1 MTNSVVIHPLQPR
14 NGADGVQSEKPS
26 DARDYSTHATS
37 PMGDSDPAALDIG
50 AEPSPR
56 SLHGWKWAVSY
67 AAMLSTTFLFA
78 LDNTIVANIQPSI
91 IEDFGRVDLL
101 PWIGTGFALGTM
113 AVLPWGKVYG
123 VFDIQRVYL
132 FNIVLFE
139 VGSAV
144 CGAAPN
150 IYALIL
156 GRVIAGVGGS
166 GMYSGTLTYV
176 SVLTDLRERPA
187 YLAGSTVVWGIG
199 SVLGPVVGGAF
210 AVSPATWRW
219 GFYINLVIG
228 AVFAPAYLLL
238 FPRVSPQPGKS
249 LAQKCGMIDWIN
261 TAVFL
266 GGSAILIIA
275 ISFGGVT
282 FPFSSGP
289 TIALFTLSGV
299 FLVAF
304 VLLTKFHPL
313 VSYEDRLYPAHF
325 LRRFILVNM
334 QLQVFLISGM
344 ILSMTYY
351 IPLFFQFVRGDGP
364 LEAGVRLLPLV
375 IFLVVVSLVQ
385 GVLMPMFSYIS
396 PWYIGGSALV
406 LVGSALMYTV
416 HENTPNANVY
426 GYTILVGAGAGSY
439 IVAGFGIVQSLVSP
453 EEIANAVGAMT
464 ISQDLGMVLF
474 LAIAGSM
481 FHNLAVQ
488 KVGAVLP
495 DVARSDIGDLIAGTS
510 SATFQMLS
518 DADKAA
524 VVPQIANAL
533 TGVWIFF
540 LAAAA
545 LSFVFTLPLLNV
557 KIGTASKESSVGSD

>member
-1 MTNSVVIHPLQPR
+1 MANSDVMLPLQPC
-14 NGADGVQSEKPS
+14 NGADGVRSEKPS
-26 DARDYSTHATS
+26 DARDNPTQGGS
-37 PMGDSDPAALDIG
+37 PVGDSDPAALDIRS
-50 AEPSPR
+50 EQSPR
-56 SLHGWKWAVSY
+56 SLHGWKWVVSY
-67 AAMLSTTFLFA
+67 SAMLSTTFLFP
-78 LDNTIVANIQPSI
+78 LDNTIVANIQPAI

-101 PWIGTGFALGTM
+101 PWIGTGFALGTV
-113 AVLPWGKVYG
+113 AVLPWGKAYG
-123 VFDIQRVYL
+123 VFDVKLVYM

-139 VGSAV
+139 VGSAI
-144 CGAAPN
+144 CGAAPD

-156 GRVIAGVGGS
+156 GRVVAGVGGS
-166 GMYSGTLTYV
+166 GNVAM
-176 SVLTDLRERPA
+176 DLDM
-187 YLAGSTVVWGIG
+187 LQ
-199 SVLGPVVGGAF
+199 
-210 AVSPATWRW
+210 

-238 FPRVSPQPGKS
+238 FPRISPQPDKS

-275 ISFGGVT
+275 ISFGGVV

-289 TIALFTLSGV
+289 AIAMFTLSGI
-299 FLVAF
+299 FLVAS
-304 VLLTKFHPL
+304 VLLIKFHPL
-313 VSYEDRLYPAHF
+313 VSYENRLYPAHF
-325 LRRFILVNM
+325 LKCFILFNM
-334 QLQVFLISGM
+334 QLQVFLVSAI

-351 IPLFFQFVRGDGP
+351 IPLFFQFGDGP

-385 GVLMPMFSYIS
+385 GLLMPMLSYIS

-406 LVGSALMYTV
+406 LIGSALMYTV
-416 HENTPNANVY
+416 HETTPNANIY

-439 IVAGFGIVQSLVSP
+439 IVAGFGIVQSLVSS
-453 EEIANAVGAMT
+453 EEITNTVGAMT

-495 DVARSDIGDLIAGTS
+495 DVAQSDIGDLIAGTS

-545 LSFVFTLPLLNV
+545 LSFMFTLPLIKV
-557 KIGTASKESSVGSD
+557 KVGTASKGSSVGSD

>member
-1 MTNSVVIHPLQPR
+1 MVNSDVMIYLQPL
-14 NGADGVQSEKPS
+14 NGADDVLSVKLS
-26 DARDYSTHATS
+26 DARYSPTQGSS
-37 PMGDSDPAALDIG
+37 PVGGSDPTALSVRP
-50 AEPSPR
+50 EQSSR
-56 SLHGWKWAVSY
+56 SLHGWKWIVSY
-67 AAMLSTTFLFA
+67 SAMLSTTFLFS

-91 IEDFGRVDLL
+91 IEDFGRIDLL

-123 VFDIQRVYL
+123 VFDIKLVYM

-139 VGSAV
+139 IGSAI

-238 FPRVSPQPGKS
+238 FPRINPRPDKS
-249 LAQKCGMIDWIN
+249 LAQKCSMIDWIN

-266 GGSAILIIA
+266 GGSAILIVA
-275 ISFGGVT
+275 ISFGGVV

-289 TIALFTLSGV
+289 AIALFTLSGV
-299 FLVAF
+299 FLVASI
-304 VLLTKFHPL
+304 LLMKYHPL
-313 VSYEDRLYPAHF
+313 VSYENRLYPAHF
-325 LRRFILVNM
+325 LKRFILFNM
-334 QLQVFLISGM
+334 QLQVFLVSG
-344 ILSMTYY
+344 IVLSMTYY

-385 GVLMPMFSYIS
+385 GVLMPRFSYIS

-406 LVGSALMYTV
+406 LAGCALMYTV
-416 HENTPNANVY
+416 HETTPNANIY
-426 GYTILVGAGAGSY
+426 GYTILVGAGAGFY
-439 IVAGFGIVQSLVSP
+439 IVAGFGIVQSLVST

-474 LAIAGSM
+474 LAIAGSL

-488 KVGAVLP
+488 KVGTVLP
-495 DVARSDIGDLIAGTS
+495 DVAPSDIGDLIAGTS

-518 DADKAA
+518 DTDKAA
-524 VVPQIANAL
+524 VIPQIANAL

-540 LAAAA
+540 LATAV
-545 LSFVFTLPLLNV
+545 LSFVFTFPLILW
-557 KIGTASKESSVGSD
+557 KKS

>member
-1 MTNSVVIHPLQPR
+1 MTNSDVVSPLQPAD
-14 NGADGVQSEKPS
+14 GADRFQSDKPS
-26 DARDYSTHATS
+26 DARDNLTQGSS
-37 PMGDSDPAALDIG
+37 PMGDSDLAALGIG
-50 AEPSPR
+50 SEQSPR
-56 SLHGWKWAVSY
+56 SLHGWKWVVSY
-67 AAMLSTTFLFA
+67 SAMLSTTFLFS

-91 IEDFGRVDLL
+91 IRDFGQIDLL

-123 VFDIQRVYL
+123 VFDIKLVYM

-139 VGSAV
+139 VGSAI

-176 SVLTDLRERPA
+176 SVLTNLRERPA

-219 GFYINLVIG
+219 GFYINLVVG

-238 FPRVSPQPGKS
+238 FPRISPQPDKS
-249 LAQKCGMIDWIN
+249 LVQKCGMIDWIN
-261 TAVFL
+261 TIVFL

-275 ISFGGVT
+275 ISFGGVMY
-282 FPFSSGP
+282 PFSSGP
-289 TIALFTLSGV
+289 IIALFTLSGV
-299 FLVAF
+299 FLVAS
-304 VLLTKFHPL
+304 VLLIKFHPL
-313 VSYEDRLYPAHF
+313 VTYENRLYPAHF
-325 LRRFILVNM
+325 LKRFILVNM
-334 QLQVFLISGM
+334 QFQVFLVSGI

-364 LEAGVRLLPLV
+364 LQAGVRLLPLV

-385 GVLMPMFSYIS
+385 GVLMPMLSYIS

-406 LVGSALMYTV
+406 LIGSALMYTV
-416 HENTPNANVY
+416 HETTPNANVY

-453 EEIANAVGAMT
+453 EEIADAIGAMT

-488 KVGAVLP
+488 NVGAVLP
-495 DVARSDIGDLIAGTS
+495 DVAQSDIGDLIAGTS

-524 VVPQIANAL
+524 VVPQIADAL

-545 LSFVFTLPLLNV
+545 LSFVFTLPLIKV
-557 KIGTASKESSVGSD
+557 KVGTTSKGSSVGSD